1 MKSDL
6 HAALKKYF
14 GFSEFKGLQ
23 EQVIKSILDQNNT
36 FVIMPTGGGKS
47 LCYQLPALMQEGTA
61 IVVSPLIAL
70 MKNQVD
76 AIRGVSNEN
85 GIAHVLNSS
94 LNKTEVKQVKSD
106 IKNGV
111 TKLLY
116 VAPESLT
123 KDEYVEFLRSVKISF
138 MAVDEAHCISE
149 WGHDFRPEYRNLRN
163 IIKRIGENIPI
174 IGLTATATPK
184 VQEDILKN
192 LGMTD
197 ANTFKASFNRPNLY
211 YEIRPKTKNVDSDII
226 RFINFD

>member
-1 MKSDL
+1 MKTEQIDL
-6 HAALKKYF
+6 HKELKKYF
-14 GFSEFKGLQ
+14 GFGQFKGLQ
-23 EQVIKSILDQNNT
+23 EEVIKSIVGGNHT

-47 LCYQLPALMQEGTA
+47 LCYQLPALIAEGTA

-76 AIRGVSNEN
+76 ALRGISQDE

-94 LNKTEVKQVKSD
+94 LTKGEIKTVKED
-106 IKNGV
+106 IARGV

-123 KDEYVEFLRSVKISF
+123 KEENVEFLREQKISF
-138 MAVDEAHCISE
+138 LAIDEAHCISE
-149 WGHDFRPEYRNLRN
+149 WGHDFRPEYRNLRK
-163 IIKRIGENIPI
+163 IIGRIGDNIPI
-174 IGLTATATPK
+174 IAVTATATPK

-192 LGMTD
+192 LGITN

-211 YEIRPKTKNVDSDII
+211 YEVRPKTAQVDA
-226 RFINFD
+226 